1 MALKYDK
8 VVPWG
13 RTYEEYVNMFA
24 LSDEDLRK
32 RILGCGD
39 GPASFN
45 SYITKNGGKAVS
57 IDPIY
62 QMKKEEIADRIS
74 ETYEIVI
81 EQTRNNIDKFNWTN
95 IRSVD
100 ELGEIR
106 MKAMKDFLLDFEGG
120 KEEGRYIH
128 AELPV
133 LPFKDKEFDLSLSS
147 HFLFLYTDNLTHEFH
162 VQAIDE
168 MLRVSTEVRIFPLLD
183 VNSNKSKYL
192 ESIIDRY
199 KSLGHIVEEVSVN
212 YEFQKSGNKLLKIR
226 EIV

>member
-1 MALKYDK
+1 ML
-8 VVPWG
+8 
-13 RTYEEYVNMFA
+13 YEVIT
-24 LSDEDLRK
+24 LRK

-128 AELPV
+128 AELPRITSYNV
-133 LPFKDKEFDLSLSS
+133 C
-147 HFLFLYTDNLTHEFH
+147 YT
-162 VQAIDE
+162 
-168 MLRVSTEVRIFPLLD
+168 
-183 VNSNKSKYL
+183 
-192 ESIIDRY
+192 
-199 KSLGHIVEEVSVN
+199 
-212 YEFQKSGNKLLKIR
+212 KLLRMDTLRNILNSL
-226 EIV
+226 